1 MNIFEQAS
9 RAKLRFQSTKG
20 QLTVEQLWDVP
31 LTGAAF
37 SLNEIAK
44 EINSNLKDRED
55 DFVPDVVSVADT
67 ESQLGLEIVKHI
79 IAVRLAEA
87 KAAREASQTRQ
98 ELQRLYGL
106 VAQKQQQQEAELTLE
121 ELQARIAALTGK

>member
-44 EINSNLKDRED
+44 SINANLKDRED

-67 ESQLGLEIVKHI
+67 ESQLGLEIVKYI
-79 IAVRLAEA
+79 IGVRVAEA